1 MIAVGVVGFMAL
13 DLRSH
18 GVEWQMS
25 ISIWS
30 TQAGFESIVSFQTN
44 VSAFISLRGK
54 LCGVP
59 T

>member
-18 GVEWQMS
+18 GVEWRTS
-25 ISIWS
+25 ISIWPAR
-30 TQAGFESIVSFQTN
+30 TGFESIVSFQID
-44 VSAFISLRGK
+44 VSAFISLRRK